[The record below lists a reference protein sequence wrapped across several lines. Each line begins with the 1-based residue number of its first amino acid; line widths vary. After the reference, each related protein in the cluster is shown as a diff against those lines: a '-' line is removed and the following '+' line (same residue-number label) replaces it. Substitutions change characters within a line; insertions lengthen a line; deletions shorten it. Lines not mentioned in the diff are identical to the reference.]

1 MIHADGSRAA
11 PGTPESVTITP
22 MALGMSLSDETP
34 TCWFAG
40 NPFLTHFMNAFSGIL
55 PQGEHFMIESV
66 RASREQVRAN
76 RELQKQISGFIGQE
90 AYHSREHEMFNALMA
105 SRGVPIER
113 QEAFTAL
120 VLQAVAEL
128 PDSYRMAVTGAVEHF
143 TAMFGKLVLSH
154 PEIIDAVHHTL
165 RPIFIWHALEELEHK
180 AVAFDLCQATDDS
193 YPRRVAGLCIATVA
207 VTACVA
213 YGQARFMW
221 QDKSL
226 LDAPAM
232 AGGLWWMFGFG
243 KKAGYFRKMLPDYLA
258 FFRPGFHPWQD
269 DSRALIVRWKPELQ
283 RLLAK

>member
-1 MIHADGSRAA
+1 MPQAVHPSR
-11 PGTPESVTITP
+11 TPPSVTITP
-22 MALGMSLSDETP
+22 MALGLPLGDDTP

-40 NPFLTHFMNAFSGIL
+40 NLFLTHFMNAFSGIL

-66 RASREQVRAN
+66 RGCRERVRDD

-90 AYHSREHEMFNALMA
+90 AYHSIAHEAFNALMA
-105 SRGVPIER
+105 ARGFPFAS
-113 QEAFTAL
+113 QEAFTAR
-120 VLQAVAEL
+120 VLRSVSGL
-128 PDSYRMAVTGAVEHF
+128 PEAYRMAVTGAVEHF

-154 PEIIDAVHHTL
+154 PEVIADVHPTL
-165 RPIFIWHALEELEHK
+165 QPVFIWHALEELEHK

-193 YPRRVAGLCIATVA
+193 YARRVAGLCIATAA
-207 VTACVA
+207 VTACVV

-221 QDKSL
+221 QDKSWL
-226 LDAPAM
+226 EGRAV

-243 KKAGYFRKMLPDYLA
+243 KKAGYFRKMIPDYLA

-269 DSRALIVRWKPELQ
+269 DSRELIMRWKPELQ